1 MKRFTLLLVFL
12 QVVFDFVEFIL
23 EFFTERIEFELAIL
37 ILNDDFLLQKYFCD
51 KVFIL
56 LGQKKVFL
64 FQTSDFFVQFL
75 IFFVDLDEFIFND
88 IV

>member
-12 QVVFDFVEFIL
+12 QVIFDFVELIL
-23 EFFTERIEFELAIL
+23 EFFTERIEFELAVL

-56 LGQKKVFL
+56 LGQKRVFL
-64 FQTSDFFVQFL
+64 FQTSEFFLQFL
-75 IFFVDLDEFIFND
+75 ILFVDLVEFIFND